1 MVQPQSVSVTEGN
14 SAQFGVQFVGT
25 TPIQFRWQR
34 NGVDIPGATGTSY
47 VTPPLTLA
55 DSGAVYRVIISNN
68 LGQITS
74 SGAAVTVT
82 PAVPLF
88 TSNPAPLALVA
99 GQTANFSVTVTSS
112 SPVTLQWLRDGTPIP
127 GAVSN
132 TFSFVT
138 TLGDNNARISVIATN
153 AVGST
158 TSPEALLRVTSTAI
172 APAIISQPSDVTV
185 RAGQSA
191 QFFVTASGSGPI
203 TYQWLRNGVD
213 MPGAQ
218 IVSPNALPV
227 NLTLQVATL
236 ADDGARFSV
245 RVTNSAGTV
254 TSGEARLGVQP

>member
-1 MVQPQSVSVTEGN
+1 
-14 SAQFGVQFVGT
+14 
-25 TPIQFRWQR
+25 
-34 NGVDIPGATGTSY
+34 
-47 VTPPLTLA
+47 
-55 DSGAVYRVIISNN
+55 
-68 LGQITS
+68 
-74 SGAAVTVT
+74 
-82 PAVPLF
+82 
-88 TSNPAPLALVA
+88 
-99 GQTANFSVTVTSS
+99 
-112 SPVTLQWLRDGTPIP
+112 
-127 GAVSN
+127 VSN